1 MSWEDTCKVKPQ
13 ETIGNQEA
21 AFATVFQR
29 GGGIVSNYCN
39 GSEAATPKLRGRR
52 DEGVRGWLLLL
63 MLLLLLFFKKSY
75 FFLGGREII
84 ITGLYRL
91 QWMGSRH
98 TEVARAR
105 EGDEGR
111 GSDY

>member
-1 MSWEDTCKVKPQ
+1 MKPQ

-52 DEGVRGWLLLL
+52 DEGGEGLIIIINVIIIIIFLNI
-63 MLLLLLFFKKSY
+63 Y

-91 QWMGSRH
+91 Q
-98 TEVARAR
+98 
-105 EGDEGR
+105 
-111 GSDY
+111 